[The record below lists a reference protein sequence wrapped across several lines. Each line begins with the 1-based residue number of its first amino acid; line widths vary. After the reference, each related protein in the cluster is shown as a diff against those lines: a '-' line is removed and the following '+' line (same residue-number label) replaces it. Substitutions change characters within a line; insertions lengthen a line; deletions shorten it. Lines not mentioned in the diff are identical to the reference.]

1 MRLIHIYLCM
11 DVQSIHIYV
20 YYIFSNLNNYVW
32 KRERRRSAAL
42 NIDQVYYLFL
52 CHLKV
57 MVMAN
62 KMKTAMTI
70 VVAVVVEILKVNSW
84 GNECFQLV
92 AAASLAA
99 AVFLSTAE
107 FVFGYCIC
115 FRCSLLE
122 FSLLSMNIYFIH
134 TYVTICCVIPFQVM
148 PISSVLFVVI
158 TTLII
163 LAMLMHSLNFNW
175 LSNRNAKAHS
185 RHNRTA

>member
-1 MRLIHIYLCM
+1 MCGS
-11 DVQSIHIYV
+11 VSV
-20 YYIFSNLNNYVW
+20 G
-32 KRERRRSAAL
+32 AAL
-42 NIDQVYYLFL
+42 RWILIKSTTYSSVIWRWWRTRWRRQWLL
-52 CHLKV
+52 LLLLSLKFWRL
-57 MVMAN
+57 
-62 KMKTAMTI
+62 T
-70 VVAVVVEILKVNSW
+70 VV

-115 FRCSLLE
+115 FRCSLLK